1 MTALYLQRD
10 ITHSTVYCIQ
20 ACMMSMEQAML
31 MGGNEEIT
39 VIESTIEVYYKRFKE
54 IHARNKIIKNVA
66 WGIFQK
72 CKKSDYECFFC
83 RECYKE
89 EPSPTFTRKGG
100 VLKKRMETLPQPYA
114 TILLNHTPICIQD
127 FWR

>member
-1 MTALYLQRD
+1 
-10 ITHSTVYCIQ
+10 
-20 ACMMSMEQAML
+20 ML

-72 CKKSDYECFFC
+72 CKKSDYEYLFC
-83 RECYKE
+83 SEYYKE
-89 EPSPTFTRKGG
+89 EPYPPLDSKGG
-100 VLKKRMETLPQPYA
+100 VFIKEGRKHYINPAQPS
-114 TILLNHTPICIQD
+114 
-127 FWR
+127 F